1 METAFSFRL
10 IRIMWSFEGL
20 VVFFGVCFVVEKIW
34 DLAKAVWSVW
44 EKGGGVE
51 KGSWALITGST
62 DGIGQGFAFVLAS
75 KGYNIV
81 QVARNQQKLESNAN
95 EIYSRYGV
103 QVKNIVKDF
112 SLCTKNPISFFKDIL
127 DQCKGCDISLV
138 INNIGTSY
146 SNTLLPEVP
155 QSKILE
161 LISLNIFPTVFL
173 TSLFTPIFAKRAQGG
188 GFINLS
194 SVLGNVKYEKYSLYC
209 ACKAFIKE
217 FSIVSDLDNYLTG
230 NKKVKTLCLQPGY
243 VLTPLTSNTKGKFLV
258 IDRILCAENALRLLG
273 STSCS
278 HGYWKHILSG
288 LIYRM
293 VNYKTFMLI
302 KKINS

>member
-1 METAFSFRL
+1 
-10 IRIMWSFEGL
+10 MWSFEGF
-20 VVFFGVCFVVEKIW
+20 VAFFGVCFVVEKIW
-34 DLAKAVWSVW
+34 ELVEVVLSVRRPW
-44 EKGGGVE
+44 GKVD

-62 DGIGQGFAFVLAS
+62 DGIGQGFAYVLAS

-81 QVARNQQKLESNAN
+81 QVARNQQKLEANAN

-112 SLCTKNPISFFKDIL
+112 SICTKNPIGFFKDIQ
-127 DQCKGCDISLV
+127 DQCLGCDISLV
-138 INNIGTSY
+138 VNNVGTSY
-146 SNTLLPEVP
+146 SNTLLTEVP
-155 QSKILE
+155 QAKILE

-173 TSLFTPIFAKRAQGG
+173 TSLFTPVFAKRAEGG

-209 ACKAFIKE
+209 ACKAFIKG
-217 FSIVSDLDNYLTG
+217 FSIVSDLDNKLTG
-230 NKKVKTLCLQPGY
+230 NTKVKTLCLQPGY

-278 HGYWKHILSG
+278 HGYWKHIISG
-288 LIYRM
+288 FIYRI